1 MQRFLISCL
10 CILYMV
16 FVKAVGA
23 GQDTCTESKCSD
35 DHGLAIHFPL
45 HLRHHCGDPGL
56 ECNGRQEKVLEQQ
69 VALVKFF
76 VKSIDYKRGLI
87 EITLTLPYSVV
98 LLLLKE
104 ICIQSPA
111 STAALATEFTA
122 LLLIRIVLRF
132 PDLKSCTRMYD
143 VLSVPFGTWVGG
155 GDYLSS
161 LQMSE
166 PNCTECEAE
175 GKRCRLKDNGIKSEV
190 ECIHL
195 RKASKDLFHIY
206 SAQFCRVS
214 KAKQW
219 NSWQRVQRWVHP
231 FF

>member
-1 MQRFLISCL
+1 MYPIPCL
-10 CILYMV
+10 DGGPGYRV
-16 FVKAVGA
+16 YGA
-23 GQDTCTESKCSD
+23 
-35 DHGLAIHFPL
+35 
-45 HLRHHCGDPGL
+45 
-56 ECNGRQEKVLEQQ
+56 
-69 VALVKFF
+69 
-76 VKSIDYKRGLI
+76 
-87 EITLTLPYSVV
+87 
-98 LLLLKE
+98 
-104 ICIQSPA
+104 A
-111 STAALATEFTA
+111 SYQNLFYG
-122 LLLIRIVLRF
+122 F

-155 GDYLSS
+155 GDYPVLRFK
-161 LQMSE
+161 LSE

-219 NSWQRVQRWVHP
+219 NSWQRVQRWVPP